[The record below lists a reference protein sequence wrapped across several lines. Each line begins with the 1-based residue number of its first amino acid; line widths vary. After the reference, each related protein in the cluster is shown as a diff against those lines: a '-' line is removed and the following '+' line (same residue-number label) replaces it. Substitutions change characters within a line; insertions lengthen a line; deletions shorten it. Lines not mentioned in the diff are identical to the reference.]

1 MRGVL
6 GRRLPLPAVT
16 KGHAGRHGH
25 RPPPGTGRPPMWG
38 HPGVARHR
46 SEVLPFSRV
55 H

>member
-6 GRRLPLPAVT
+6 GRPPCRLPLPAVT

-38 HPGVARHR
+38 HPGVATCKTQ
-46 SEVLPFSRV
+46 E
-55 H
+55 